1 MKIAVAGGTGLVG
14 GLVVRAAEEQG
25 HDVVVLARSRGTDLA
40 TGSGPNDAL
49 AATLAGV
56 LAGVETVIDVS
67 NTTTTSAKASTAFFS
82 TVTANL
88 LAAEQASDVRHH
100 LALSIV
106 GVDRAPTGYY
116 AGKRA
121 QEQRIEDAPLP
132 WTIMRATQFHE
143 FVAQVYDSA
152 KVGPLHIA
160 PKMRTQ
166 PVAARE
172 VAERLVGLAC
182 GDPAGFVA
190 DFGGPREESLVE
202 MVRAYAR
209 ARGSNAWIPA
219 LPLPGAFGRAQR
231 DGRLLPGPDA
241 ERGVQTFAEWLAE
254 L

>member
-14 GLVVRAAEEQG
+14 GLVVRAAEERG
-25 HDVVVLARSRGTDLA
+25 HEVVVLARSRGTDLVNA
-40 TGSGPNDAL
+40 TGSGDALGAALTDAL
-49 AATLAGV
+49 AGV
-56 LAGVETVIDVS
+56 DTVIDVA
-67 NTTTTSAKASTAFFS
+67 NTSTVSAKASTRFFT

-88 LAAEQASDVRHH
+88 LAAERAAHVRHH

-106 GVDRAPTGYY
+106 GVDRAPIGYY

-121 QEQRIEDAPLP
+121 QEQRVEAGSVP

-143 FVAQVYDSA
+143 FVAQVYGA
-152 KVGPLHIA
+152 ARVGPLHLA

-172 VAERLVGLAC
+172 VAERLVGLASD
-182 GDPAGFVA
+182 GPAGFVA

-202 MVRAYAR
+202 MVRGYAR
-209 ARGSNAWIPA
+209 ARGSKARIPA
-219 LPLPGAFGRAQR
+219 VPLPGAFGRAQR
-231 DGRLLPGPDA
+231 DGRLLPGRDA
-241 ERGVQTFAEWLAE
+241 ERGVQTFAEWLAD

>member
-1 MKIAVAGGTGLVG
+1 MNGTG
-14 GLVVRAAEEQG
+14 
-25 HDVVVLARSRGTDLA
+25 S
-40 TGSGPNDAL
+40 NDAL
-49 AATLAGV
+49 AATLTDA
-56 LAGVETVIDVS
+56 LAGVDTVIDVA
-67 NTTTTSAKASTAFFS
+67 NTSTVSAKASTSVLQHRHRQPAGRRAGS
-82 TVTANL
+82 R
-88 LAAEQASDVRHH
+88 DVRHH

-106 GVDRAPTGYY
+106 GVDRAPIGYY

-121 QEQRIEDAPLP
+121 QEQRVEAGSVP

-143 FVAQVYDSA
+143 FVAQVYDAA
-152 KVGPLHIA
+152 KVGPLHLA

-172 VAERLVGLAC
+172 VAERLVGLAS

-209 ARGSNAWIPA
+209 ARGSKAWIPA
-219 LPLPGAFGRAQR
+219 VPLPGAFGRAQR

-241 ERGVQTFAEWLAE
+241 ERGVQTFAEWLAD